1 MYPRRFLDEFVAA
14 HRGTRVGRLF
24 GQPAAFAGR
33 RVFAR
38 VSRRGL
44 EYRAYATSRPRQRGR
59 RPDPAWILVRPA
71 TDRDYVKLAQLL
83 ERAIQGV
90 VAAD

>member
-1 MYPRRFLDEFVAA
+1 MHLRTFLDEFVAA

-33 RVFAR
+33 RAFAR

-44 EYRAYATSRPRQRGR
+44 EYRAHTRPRPHHRGR
-59 RPDPAWILVRPA
+59 KSDLGWILVRPA
-71 TDRDYVKLAQLL
+71 AGRDYVKLVQLL

-90 VAAD
+90 VAE